1 MPISSIEPYNVQ
13 TDKNSAL
20 LSLLGTTET
29 TYIRSRHRIPIP
41 ANVDFSSIIKA
52 NNSKILNNT
61 NDIPKDPQGTQ
72 TSEEV
77 SQVEHVSQN
86 LTLSLFVNVNDFLPS
101 NFQEQVCTVT
111 IKNFPVVLELATESV
126 LMHFFDKTKFSWS
139 IIENSNI
146 ENRLIFIRFS
156 SIDHLRW
163 FLAKNVQHGF
173 HEAFGAQVYTEPLAG
188 EYLKDLP
195 EEPFSASL
203 APIRALLAASKADK
217 GDDAGLDYYNKYKV
231 DEQELIEVP
240 KDLKEDIKRDIIR
253 FRTKVL
259 KDEKE
264 NRRKEAEAERIRT
277 KNKLKSL
284 FLDAVKQDDEPVDT
298 PMTESAEHEEMDDAQ
313 YDAFLKEESAKK
325 YHDLYQTKVSA
336 LDELEKSQR
345 AVLAAN
351 LERERS
357 YEKQV
362 LDSKLQILQQWKNFD
377 DEKIDPDLPARFR
390 LYYTNHPEYLRLR
403 AKEREQEEA
412 LDAADEEAEKKEL
425 AAHENASQFL
435 SSFVK
440 ENVTENTPTKN
451 SVSNVVFANLDTESL
466 RSKICDLVEEFL
478 GVKEDFVIDFIYKHL
493 IAHNFEK
500 NQELIDELTEILDED
515 AVTVIERLKES
526 VSLLQRVY

>member
-1 MPISSIEPYNVQ
+1 MPISSIEPYSVQ

-52 NNSKILNNT
+52 NNSKILNNSNEISKHPHST
-61 NDIPKDPQGTQ
+61 E

-86 LTLSLFVNVNDFLPS
+86 LTLSRFVEVNEFLPS
-101 NFQEQVCTVT
+101 NFQEQICTVT

-126 LMHFFDKTKFSWS
+126 LMHFLDKTKFLWS
-139 IIENSNI
+139 IIENSNV
-146 ENRLIFIRFS
+146 EGRLIFIRFS

-163 FLAKNVQHGF
+163 FFSENVQLVF
-173 HEAFGAQVYTEPLAG
+173 HEAFGAQICTEPLAG

-195 EEPFSASL
+195 KEPFSASL
-203 APIRALLAASKADK
+203 APIRALLAAAKAGK
-217 GDDAGLDYYNKYKV
+217 GDNSGLDYYNKYKV

-240 KDLKEDIKRDIIR
+240 KDLKENIKRDIVR

-277 KNKLKSL
+277 KNKLKML
-284 FLDAVKQDDEPVDT
+284 FLDAAKHDEEPVDT
-298 PMTESAEHEEMDDAQ
+298 PMAESAEHEEMDDAQ
-313 YDAFLKEESAKK
+313 YDAFLQEESAQK
-325 YHDLYQTKVSA
+325 YQDSYLTKVAA
-336 LDELEKSQR
+336 LAELERSQR
-345 AVLAAN
+345 AILAAN

-362 LDSKLQILQQWKNFD
+362 LNNKLQNLQQWKSFD
-377 DEKIDPDLPARFR
+377 DEKIDSDLPARLR
-390 LYYTNHPEYLRLR
+390 LYYTNHPEYLRQR

-412 LDAADEEAEKKEL
+412 LDAADEEDEKKEL

-440 ENVTENTPTKN
+440 ENAAKN
-451 SVSNVVFANLDTESL
+451 SPALSKISVPDVVFAKLDTASL
-466 RSKICDLVEEFL
+466 RSKISDLVEEFL

-493 IAHNFEK
+493 IAHNFGK

-515 AVTVIERLKES
+515 AVTIIERLREY
-526 VSLLQRVY
+526 VSLL